1 MNIKK
6 EIKKLKPLEL
16 CLLIIFAAQ
25 LLMVLYF
32 NIALLGEHMGYDSSW
47 SYLKAS
53 LIWKEKS
60 LISGVWNDQ
69 TNVFL
74 DSSMSLASLLY
85 GITGNLLV
93 SYGIANSIVL
103 AGLIWCMS
111 GIIKDLL
118 MERSIQL
125 ISVNLMICPYLVNG
139 FGIHNDL
146 GYFNCLISGPAFYSV
161 RVLLFLMI
169 IRVFI
174 NIQKG
179 NKLPF
184 CMVLSLF
191 LCILTGI
198 SSGIFITVIL
208 LFPCIM
214 YLIEVVLIDNTLSG
228 LKRPEAVYIY
238 VCLFCSLL
246 GKMIGERL
254 LGISVIDTTRTW
266 VSIEKIWTN
275 IGSVIQGVMVM
286 LGILPVFDT
295 EISILTKEGIYR
307 VFPLLIFTVVVIA
320 FIFCMTKCLK
330 NLKNED
336 RKLLF
341 FCNIVVCNFI
351 IFSLFNCTY
360 GGTESLFEVR
370 YLICAYM
377 AMIIL
382 AGYFLSRLDKK
393 MLYSLCLEGALIFG
407 ILGTDI
413 ISDYKYINTT
423 NDFMQMSEIKEIV
436 ETTDAELVYFW
447 GNSLNILGRNMRVY
461 DLSRIYK
468 SIADTGG
475 YLHWGDYL
483 YYENTGD
490 YTGPTV
496 MIVDLAGTTISEEVL
511 NHYSLI
517 GTTDIVNIYY
527 CQDNPIDFGIGGQ

>member
-6 EIKKLKPLEL
+6 GIRKPKPLEL
-16 CLLIIFAAQ
+16 CLLIIFAVQ

-53 LIWKEKS
+53 LIWKERS
-60 LISGVWNDQ
+60 LISGAWNDQ

-74 DSSMSLASLLY
+74 DSSMPLASLLY

-103 AGLIWCMS
+103 IGLIWCMS
-111 GIIKDLL
+111 GIIKDLR

-125 ISVNLMICPYLVNG
+125 ICINLLICPYLVNG
-139 FGIHNDL
+139 FTIHNDL

-161 RVLLFLMI
+161 RVLLFLMT

-174 NIQKG
+174 NLQKG
-179 NKLPF
+179 SKLRF
-184 CMVLSLF
+184 CMVLSLL

-198 SSGIFITVIL
+198 SSGIFMTIIL

-214 YLIEVVLIDNTLSG
+214 YFIEIALIDNKLSG

-238 VCLFCSLL
+238 ACLFCSLF
-246 GKMIGERL
+246 GKMIGEHL
-254 LGISVIDTTRTW
+254 LNISVIDTTRTW
-266 VSIEKIWTN
+266 ISIEKIWTN
-275 IGSVIQGVMVM
+275 IGSVIQGIMVM
-286 LGILPVFDT
+286 LGVLPVFDT
-295 EISILTKEGIYR
+295 EIPILSREGIYR
-307 VFPLLIFTVVVIA
+307 VFPMLIFAVVVIA

-336 RKLLF
+336 RNLLF
-341 FCNIVVCNFI
+341 FCNIVACNLI
-351 IFSLFNCTY
+351 IFSLFNGTY

-377 AMIIL
+377 AMIVL
-382 AGYFLSRLDKK
+382 TGFFLSRLDKK
-393 MLYSLCLEGALIFG
+393 MLYSLCLYGALILG

-413 ISDYKYINTT
+413 ISDHKYMNTT
-423 NDFMQMSEIKEIV
+423 NDFMQMDEIKKVIDE
-436 ETTDAELVYFW
+436 TDAELVYCW
-447 GNSLNILGRNMRVY
+447 GNAINILGRNMRVY
-461 DLSRIYK
+461 DLSRVYK
-468 SIADTGG
+468 SIADEGG
-475 YLHWGDYL
+475 YIHWGDYL
-483 YYENTGD
+483 YYENAGD
-490 YTGPTV
+490 YTGPTI
-496 MIVDLAGTTISEEVL
+496 MIASSENNIVPEEILKQYTFIGGT
-511 NHYSLI
+511 
-517 GTTDIVNIYY
+517 DMVNIYY
-527 CQDNPIDFGIGGQ
+527 CGYNPVEFGGGQ